1 MISTHPKGGKRMISV
16 TDFKT
21 GLTIEIDGELY
32 TVVEF
37 MHVKP
42 GKGAAFVRSKLKN
55 IRTGFTV
62 ERTFNSNEKVET
74 ARIEYR
80 EMQFLYKMDNDYTF
94 MDTET
99 YEQLTIPESKMGDA
113 TKYLKENMVCEIQ
126 IYQNE
131 ILGVQLPNTVELEVI
146 ATDPSF
152 KGDTATGGSKP
163 ATLETG
169 VVVSVPF
176 FVEVGDIISV
186 DTRTNQYLKRVNK

>member
-1 MISTHPKGGKRMISV
+1 MISV

-55 IRTGFTV
+55 VRTGFTV

-99 YEQLTIPESKMGDA
+99 YEQLTIPENKMGDA
-113 TKYLKENMVCEIQ
+113 TKYLKENMICEIQ
-126 IYQNE
+126 IYQHE
-131 ILGVQLPNTVELEVI
+131 ILGVQLPNTVELEVVE
-146 ATDPSF
+146 TDPSF

-169 VVVSVPF
+169 VVVNVPF
-176 FVEVGDIISV
+176 FVEVGDIIAV
-186 DTRTNQYLKRVNK
+186 DTRSNQYLKRVNK

>member
-1 MISTHPKGGKRMISV
+1 MISV

-21 GLTIEIDGELY
+21 GLTIEIDGDLY

-80 EMQFLYKMDNDYTF
+80 EMQFLYKMDSDYTF

-99 YEQLTIPESKMGDA
+99 YEQLTIPENKMGDA
-113 TKYLKENMVCEIQ
+113 PKYLKENMICEIQ
-126 IYQNE
+126 IYQHE

-169 VVVSVPF
+169 VVVNVPF
-176 FVEVGDIISV
+176 FVEVGDVLSV